1 MSSNPGSPVLSRR
14 RFLGWS
20 QAVLAAVGA
29 TGFFASRPQGF
40 AEVENAAS
48 ADDYYEKLGV
58 ERINNAAEPA
68 TALTGALMPAQVQR
82 AVARAALHPVVLNDL
97 QNASGKYI
105 ARRLR
110 CEGAMVTSGAA
121 GALTLATAA
130 CIAAA
135 NGIKPEQIPEQ
146 VVAMKCEVI
155 VQKAHRYEFEHAMQL
170 CGVRIVEV
178 VTVDDYKRAFTP
190 RTVMTNFYNAAEGGE
205 IDRQAWL
212 DIAHQHDIPCHMDAA
227 GDLPPIENLWK
238 YTGMGYDLVCFSG
251 GKGIRGSQN
260 TGLLL
265 GRKRLTDLAAANDNP
280 NSEAVGR
287 GMKVAKEQIV
297 GMVAALDWFLEQ
309 NEEADQA
316 EYVWRVDT
324 IVRAVKNIPTMK
336 VDIFTPEFANH
347 APHAMLTYDPKVI
360 GITPKQVQERLR
372 AMQPRIELNGASG
385 STIPFGPHSNEN
397 TLVVA
402 TWMMQPGDA
411 EIVGRHLHEVLSHPT
426 LTLGN

>member
-48 ADDYYEKLGV
+48 ADDYY
-58 ERINNAAEPA
+58 
-68 TALTGALMPAQVQR
+68 
-82 AVARAALHPVVLNDL
+82 
-97 QNASGKYI
+97 
-105 ARRLR
+105 
-110 CEGAMVTSGAA
+110 
-121 GALTLATAA
+121 
-130 CIAAA
+130 
-135 NGIKPEQIPEQ
+135 
-146 VVAMKCEVI
+146 
-155 VQKAHRYEFEHAMQL
+155 
-170 CGVRIVEV
+170 
-178 VTVDDYKRAFTP
+178 
-190 RTVMTNFYNAAEGGE
+190 
-205 IDRQAWL
+205 
-212 DIAHQHDIPCHMDAA
+212 
-227 GDLPPIENLWK
+227 
-238 YTGMGYDLVCFSG
+238 
-251 GKGIRGSQN
+251 
-260 TGLLL
+260 
-265 GRKRLTDLAAANDNP
+265 
-280 NSEAVGR
+280 
-287 GMKVAKEQIV
+287 
-297 GMVAALDWFLEQ
+297 ALDWFLEQ

-360 GITPKQVQERLR
+360 GISPKQVQERLR
-372 AMQPRIELNGASG
+372 ATQPRIELNGASG